1 MALPEEFKIPI
12 LSLSAGLPSTDEK
25 LSSFSQPEATIVCL
39 PTSVPPPCDSF
50 KFSMLVLFGTNG
62 MTTS

>member
-1 MALPEEFKIPI
+1 MMPI
-12 LSLSAGLPSTDEK
+12 LSLSAGLLPSIDEK

-39 PTSVPPPCDSF
+39 PTSVPPCDSF
-50 KFSMLVLFGTNG
+50 KFSMLALFGTNG